1 VELTAAFACKCT
13 YVQSPTRQA
22 VHNVNAGF
30 EETGRV
36 ADLT

>member
-1 VELTAAFACKCT
+1 MEVTAAFADKCAG
-13 YVQSPTRQA
+13 VQSPTRQA

-30 EETGRV
+30 EGSGRV